1 MSDGAAPG
9 DDVLRIPRW
18 LLAFILPAIGLM
30 MAVARTEY
38 RTNENGM
45 ATDAVDARVQRAE
58 ERVLQLERQV
68 QWLCAQRGR
77 DDFESKRA
85 GMGSCP

>member
-1 MSDGAAPG
+1 MSEPAAQT

-18 LLAFILPAIGLM
+18 LLAFIVPAIGLM

-38 RTNENGM
+38 RTNENEM
-45 ATDAVDARVQRAE
+45 STAAVDARVQRAE
-58 ERVLQLERQV
+58 ERIAILERQIH
-68 QWLCAQRGR
+68 WLCAQRAR

-85 GMGSCP
+85 GAGTCP